1 MDLDALQELDRSILL
16 AFNGSD
22 NLFMDSF
29 MLTLTSAYTWIAL
42 YASLLYLVIK
52 NNENW
57 LKIMLVIGAVALS
70 LTVVDGV
77 NLGFIKPLIAR
88 PRPLEAHVL
97 QRLVV
102 ATNHYRAEGYSF
114 FSSHAANAFVVAVF
128 FSLLVRDRIC
138 LYDSMEHHPF
148 GHTSLSRRTLP
159 LRYTRRNAVRSGR
172 RSTRLLFVPPYLHQM
187 QRQTALYLY
196 KIHADRLQ
204 FR

>member
-1 MDLDALQELDRSILL
+1 MNLDALQELDRSILL

-57 LKIMLVIGAVALS
+57 LKIMLVIGTVALS

-88 PRPLEAHVL
+88 PRPLKPVCCRDL
-97 QRLVV
+97 SWQRTITERK
-102 ATNHYRAEGYSF
+102 ATVSSPPMQPMPLSWQF
-114 FSSHAANAFVVAVF
+114 FQPAGA
-128 FSLLVRDRIC
+128 
-138 LYDSMEHHPF
+138 
-148 GHTSLSRRTLP
+148 
-159 LRYTRRNAVRSGR
+159 
-172 RSTRLLFVPPYLHQM
+172 
-187 QRQTALYLY
+187 
-196 KIHADRLQ
+196 
-204 FR
+204 

>member
-1 MDLDALQELDRSILL
+1 MNLDALQELDRSILL

-88 PRPLEAHVL
+88 PRPL
-97 QRLVV
+97 
-102 ATNHYRAEGYSF
+102 
-114 FSSHAANAFVVAVF
+114 
-128 FSLLVRDRIC
+128 
-138 LYDSMEHHPF
+138 
-148 GHTSLSRRTLP
+148 
-159 LRYTRRNAVRSGR
+159 
-172 RSTRLLFVPPYLHQM
+172 
-187 QRQTALYLY
+187 
-196 KIHADRLQ
+196 
-204 FR
+204 